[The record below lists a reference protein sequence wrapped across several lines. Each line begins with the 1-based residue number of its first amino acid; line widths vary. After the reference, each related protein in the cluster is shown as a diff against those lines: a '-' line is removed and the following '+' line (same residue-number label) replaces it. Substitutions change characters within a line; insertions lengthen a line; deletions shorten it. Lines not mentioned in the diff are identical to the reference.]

1 MEVVEVQI
9 PVDDLKL
16 GMYVNRLDRDWVGTP
31 FPFQGFHLTNEAQ
44 LRILRQLCKHV
55 FIDEHRQYSPDKKPT
70 GRAAAG
76 SNGATRVDIR
86 GPHQYRNT
94 HSLRDET
101 PSARKANEDALAFAE
116 QMIDDVR
123 NGRKLSEERVAEA
136 VGPIVQSVLRN
147 ADAFLWI
154 SSLVRRD
161 QYLYSHTVNC
171 AALCAAFGRHL
182 GFSQDALMHLATGGI
197 LLDVGMVRIPEEIR
211 AAPRALNRSERE
223 LIRSHVE
230 QGRHMI
236 DEAGFSRPEVRD
248 MLIGHHERI
257 DGSGYPAGLEGN
269 DIPLFARLAAVVD
282 AYDAMTSARPWRP
295 ALSRH
300 EALQQLYRNIDLR
313 YQAEVVEQFL
323 QCMGTYPTGSLVE
336 LSTGEIAIVIEQ
348 NQTRRLRPRV
358 LILLD
363 AEKRRLDRMLE
374 LDLLTHHEHNPE
386 HPIQIVAA
394 PDPGAYDI
402 DRAALFLN

>member
-1 MEVVEVQI
+1 MDVVEVQI
-9 PVDDLKL
+9 SVDDLKL

-31 FPFQGFHLTNEAQ
+31 FPFQGFHITNEAQ
-44 LRILRQLCKHV
+44 LRLLRQLCRHV
-55 FIDEHRQYSPDKKPT
+55 FIDEQRQYAADKKPS
-70 GRAAAG
+70 GRTAAG
-76 SNGATRVDIR
+76 IHIR
-86 GPHQYRNT
+86 GPHRYQNT
-94 HSLRDET
+94 HSLHDEV

-116 QMIDDVR
+116 QMIEDVR
-123 NGRKLSEERVAEA
+123 NGQKLSEERVTEA
-136 VGPIVQSVLRN
+136 VEPIVRSVLRN

-161 QYLYSHTVNC
+161 QYLYSHAVNC

-182 GFSQDALMHLATGGI
+182 GFNQDVLMHLAAGGM
-197 LLDVGMVRIPEEIR
+197 LLDLGMIRIPEEILS
-211 AAPRALNRSERE
+211 APRALNRSERE
-223 LIRSHVE
+223 RVRSHVE
-230 QGRHMI
+230 EGRRMI
-236 DEAGFSRPEVRD
+236 EEAGFSRPEVHD
-248 MLIGHHERI
+248 MLVNHHERI
-257 DGSGYPAGLEGN
+257 DGGGYPIGLEGE
-269 DIPLFARLAAVVD
+269 DIPLYARLAAVVD

-374 LDLLTHHEHNPE
+374 LDLLTHDEHNPE
-386 HPIQIVAA
+386 HPIHIVAA
-394 PDPGAYDI
+394 PDPSAYDI